1 MRSDLI
7 AYFIGIICF
16 IVGLYIPLQ
25 FGYDLI
31 NTALLIVFF
40 LFGFFFIMFGYSLRP
55 RKLPLVTPPKVTE
68 AQPTAPEPEKIEE
81 TKAEETFPPE
91 AKPTTELT
99 QVKGIGPKRAAQ
111 LKAIG
116 ISTVQDLAKASATE
130 IAAKLKV
137 PEKIVEKWIQEAK
150 NVEKT

>member
-55 RKLPLVTPPKVTE
+55 RKLPHVTPPKVT
-68 AQPTAPEPEKIEE
+68 AQPTAPEPEKIEA
-81 TKAEETFPPE
+81 KAEETILPE
-91 AKPTTELT
+91 AKPTIELT

-150 NVEKT
+150 KVEKT